1 MTTGE
6 RFLII
11 GGSNKCGTTSLF
23 RYLGAHPD
31 VRLSTTKEAR
41 FFYRNQHLDAAEVL
55 QDYRKLFSAPGDSQ
69 SVCVEASPTYLHGAE
84 AVATNIHRTL
94 PAANLLFLLRDP
106 AKRLVSYYKSKF
118 RQLDSHVGEIDFAG
132 FVRIGLAAC
141 TKNRR
146 SLDAR
151 ESAFRQELTMAKYV
165 DFLPA
170 FIDVFGCQQVGIY
183 FFEDLID
190 DSRKFVY
197 SVCDFVGLDANAYA
211 SYEFTIENKTRYHRS
226 AHIRKFATRF
236 NERFER
242 SLNHLPLARKA
253 LRKIYD
259 LANAKPST
267 EIFVDPDAYNDV
279 VEYYRE
285 PNRQLR
291 DLLTS
296 TYPGLALP
304 YWLE

>member
-69 SVCVEASPTYLHGAE
+69 AVCVEASPTYLHGAE

-151 ESAFRQELTMAKYV
+151 
-165 DFLPA
+165 
-170 FIDVFGCQQVGIY
+170 FGFG
-183 FFEDLID
+183 
-190 DSRKFVY
+190 
-197 SVCDFVGLDANAYA
+197 
-211 SYEFTIENKTRYHRS
+211 
-226 AHIRKFATRF
+226 
-236 NERFER
+236 
-242 SLNHLPLARKA
+242 
-253 LRKIYD
+253 
-259 LANAKPST
+259 
-267 EIFVDPDAYNDV
+267 
-279 VEYYRE
+279 
-285 PNRQLR
+285 
-291 DLLTS
+291 
-296 TYPGLALP
+296 
-304 YWLE
+304 